1 MASKPPSK
9 VVFVGNIPYDVSEE
23 QLKDIF
29 RQIGPINRFR
39 LVFDK
44 ETNKPKGYGFCEYPD
59 VATASAAVRNLNNHD
74 INGRQLR
81 VDFAESDPAQDNN
94 RRQQQSSVQHEE
106 PSLQQNKSDILPPL
120 PQGTMP
126 QPGISVIDAISRT
139 LSTLPPLQLLDII
152 SQLKALVHINPEQAH
167 ALLLQSPQLSYAVFQ
182 AMLMMNLVEAS
193 VLQRVVASTG
203 LPQPSQPSQA
213 SNTSY
218 TQSQQNISEQQKAAI
233 YAQVMSLTDAQINT
247 LPADTRNQILLLK
260 QQIAMGVV

>member
-9 VVFVGNIPYDVSEE
+9 VVFVGNIPYDVLEE

-59 VATASAAVRNLNNHD
+59 IATASAAVRNLNNHD

-94 RRQQQSSVQHEE
+94 RRQQQSVIQSEE
-106 PSLQQNKSDILPPL
+106 PPVPSQSKQDLLPLLPL
-120 PQGTMP
+120 GTMP
-126 QPGISVIDAISRT
+126 QPGVSAIDAISRT
-139 LSTLPPLQLLDII
+139 LSMLPPLQLLDII
-152 SQLKALVHINPEQAH
+152 SQLKVLVHINPEQAH

-193 VLQRVVASTG
+193 VLQ
-203 LPQPSQPSQA
+203 
-213 SNTSY
+213 
-218 TQSQQNISEQQKAAI
+218 K
-233 YAQVMSLTDAQINT
+233 
-247 LPADTRNQILLLK
+247 
-260 QQIAMGVV
+260 

>member
-29 RQIGPINRFR
+29 RQIGPIHRFR

-59 VATASAAVRNLNNHD
+59 IATASAAVRNLNNHD

-94 RRQQQSSVQHEE
+94 RRQQQPTVQHEE
-106 PSLQQNKSDILPPL
+106 TVQSQTKPEVLPPL

-126 QPGISVIDAISRT
+126 PPGVSAIDAISRT

-152 SQLKALVHINPEQAH
+152 SQLKTLVHINPEQAH

-182 AMLMMNLVEAS
+182 AMLMMNFVEAN
-193 VLQRVVASTG
+193 VLQKVIASTG
-203 LPQPSQPSQA
+203 HSQVPQPS
-213 SNTSY
+213 NTTTVY
-218 TQSQQNISEQQKAAI
+218 NQQQQNIQDPQRAAI
-233 YAQVMSLTDAQINT
+233 YAQVMSLTDAQINA
-247 LPADTRNQILLLK
+247 LPLDTRNQIILLK

>member
-1 MASKPPSK
+1 MSTKAPSK

-29 RQIGPINRFR
+29 RQIGPIHRFR

-59 VATASAAVRNLNNHD
+59 IATASAAVRNLNNHD

-94 RRQQQSSVQHEE
+94 RRQQQVTQHEE
-106 PSLQQNKSDILPPL
+106 ISSQTKSDILPML
-120 PQGTMP
+120 PQGTAP
-126 QPGISVIDAISRT
+126 PPGVSAVDAISRT

-182 AMLMMNLVEAS
+182 AMLMMNLVEAN
-193 VLQRVVASTG
+193 VLHKVIASTG
-203 LPQPSQPSQA
+203 HPQVSPPV
-213 SNTSY
+213 NTVSY
-218 TQSQQNISEQQKAAI
+218 TQPQQNTQDLQRAAI

-247 LPADTRNQILLLK
+247 LPYDTRNQILLLK

>member
-1 MASKPPSK
+1 MSTKAPSK
-9 VVFVGNIPYDVSEE
+9 VVFVGNIPYDISEE

-29 RQIGPINRFR
+29 RQIGPIHRFR

-59 VATASAAVRNLNNHD
+59 IATASAAVRNLNNHD

-94 RRQQQSSVQHEE
+94 RRQQQVTQHEE
-106 PSLQQNKSDILPPL
+106 VSPQTKSDILPML
-120 PQGTMP
+120 PQGTVP
-126 QPGISVIDAISRT
+126 PPGVSAVDAISRT
-139 LSTLPPLQLLDII
+139 LSTLPPLQLLDIL

-193 VLQRVVASTG
+193 VLHKVIASTG
-203 LPQPSQPSQA
+203 HPQVSQPS
-213 SNTSY
+213 NTVSY
-218 TQSQQNISEQQKAAI
+218 TPPQQNSQDAQRAAI

-247 LPADTRNQILLLK
+247 LPYDTRNQILLLK